1 MPIPAYENHGPIDCD
16 VSPDLSKLK
25 GKSVVIT
32 GGANGLGEAYVRAFT
47 GAGAYVT
54 FGDINEERGKSIAE
68 ELGQNV
74 QFVKCDTTSWTEQ
87 LNMFKQAVAKSP
99 AKSCDIVI
107 ANAGVSGPDD
117 VYAMEDPS
125 GDPTEPQLR
134 ILKINMIAVMYTVKL
149 AMHYFRVQ
157 PEAPDRDRC
166 FIFKGSIA
174 GFLDQPGTWQYC
186 GAKFGLRGVMRSAR
200 RTSWMEGIRVNYV
213 GPWYTKTTILSQAVI
228 ERLESKGVK
237 FSLVEDCAAAM
248 LRLATDKNIN
258 GRSLAIV
265 PRDIN
270 ARGFV
275 DANMDDQKDQMWE
288 HLQNVALAASIRT
301 VVPNAKQ

>member
-1 MPIPAYENHGPIDCD
+1 M
-16 VSPDLSKLK
+16 
-25 GKSVVIT
+25 
-32 GGANGLGEAYVRAFT
+32 
-47 GAGAYVT
+47 
-54 FGDINEERGKSIAE
+54 
-68 ELGQNV
+68 
-74 QFVKCDTTSWTEQ
+74 
-87 LNMFKQAVAKSP
+87 
-99 AKSCDIVI
+99 
-107 ANAGVSGPDD
+107 
-117 VYAMEDPS
+117 
-125 GDPTEPQLR
+125 R

-213 GPWYTKTTILSQAVI
+213 GPWYVSPKPIEIDYSLLLTYRRYTKTTILSQAVI

-258 GRSLAIV
+258 GRRILV
-265 PRDIN
+265 PT
-270 ARGFV
+270 
-275 DANMDDQKDQMWE
+275 
-288 HLQNVALAASIRT
+288 LRT
-301 VVPNAKQ
+301 RM